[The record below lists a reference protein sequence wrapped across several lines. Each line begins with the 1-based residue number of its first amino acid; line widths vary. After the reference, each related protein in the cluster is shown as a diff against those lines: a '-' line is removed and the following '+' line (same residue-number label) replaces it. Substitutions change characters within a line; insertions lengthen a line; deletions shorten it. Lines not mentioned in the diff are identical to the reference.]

1 MATAVVL
8 PKVGMTMEEG
18 TLVRWLAPDGA
29 VVTSGQP
36 LFEMETEK
44 VEMEVEADADGVLHQ
59 LVREDTTLQ
68 PGDLVGCLLD
78 AGEELPEELR
88 GRAASEAARR
98 QSRAEAEAST
108 ATAALAA
115 SAPNSAPA
123 RATPIARRIAAEQGI
138 DLALVRGTGPEGRI
152 TERDVRAHIEALAAQ
167 PHRRSVPYAGRRRT
181 VGEKMLGSLRSMA
194 QVTLTSETPLG
205 EALATVH
212 RQSREWRRDGVVV
225 TMTALLV
232 RAAALA
238 LREHPRLNSRL
249 AGDRID
255 LLPEVN
261 IGFAVDLDEGLAVPV
276 VRSADQLSLKAVAG
290 AVADLLKRA
299 KAGDFSVDDVSGG
312 TFTVTSLESFRVDAF
327 TPVINPPQVAI
338 LGVGRVRDV
347 LALAGAGEVVK
358 QQVTTL
364 SLTFDHR
371 VLDGAAAARFLD
383 RVCELLERPD
393 LLT

>member
-18 TLVRWLAPDGA
+18 TLVRWLVPDGA
-29 VVTSGQP
+29 AVTSGQP

-44 VEMEVEADADGVLHQ
+44 VEMEVEADGEGVLRQ
-59 LVREDTTLQ
+59 VVREDTTLQ
-68 PGDLVGCLLD
+68 PGDIVGFLLD
-78 AGEELPEELR
+78 AGEEIPQELWQR
-88 GRAASEAARR
+88 TASEAARR
-98 QSRAEAEAST
+98 EPRAKAEAAAASRASPPDGT
-108 ATAALAA
+108 
-115 SAPNSAPA
+115 SP

-152 TERDVRAHIEALAAQ
+152 TERDVTAYIEARAAE
-167 PHRRSVPYAGRRRT
+167 PSRISVPYAGRRRT
-181 VGEKMLGSLRSMA
+181 VGEKMVESLRSMA
-194 QVTLTSETPLG
+194 QLTLTSETPVG
-205 EALATVH
+205 DALAMAH
-212 RQSREWRRDGVVV
+212 KLNREWHPDGPVL
-225 TMTALLV
+225 TLTALLV

-255 LLPEVN
+255 LMPEVN
-261 IGFAVDLDEGLAVPV
+261 VGFAVDQDEGLVVPV
-276 VRSADQLSLKAVAG
+276 VPSADQLSLKAVAG
-290 AVADLLKRA
+290 AITDLLMRA
-299 KAGDFSVDDVSGG
+299 KAGAISVDDVTGG

-338 LGVGRVRDV
+338 LGVGRVRDT
-347 LALAGAGEVVK
+347 LGLDKGQVVK
-358 QQVTTL
+358 RQVTTL

-383 RVCELLERPD
+383 HVCELLERPEQ
-393 LLT
+393 LA